1 MLKRLA
7 DAIEREADPLRTFR
21 APRIA
26 GGIGREDH
34 VPWSARDDAMLLL
47 GVYKHG
53 YRAYL
58 EIRDDPELHFSCR
71 ARILQVRGHRSACA
85 RCRAAVTIIIS

>member
-7 DAIEREADPLRTFR
+7 DAIEREPDPLRTFR

-71 ARILQVRGHRSACA
+71 GGGAPLPAPLAARSGC
-85 RCRAAVTIIIS
+85 